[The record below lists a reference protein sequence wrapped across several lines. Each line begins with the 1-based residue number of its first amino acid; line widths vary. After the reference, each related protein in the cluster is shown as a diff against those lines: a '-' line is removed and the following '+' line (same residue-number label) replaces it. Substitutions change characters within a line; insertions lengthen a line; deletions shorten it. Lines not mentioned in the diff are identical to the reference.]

1 MGLVIRPGSRRHEP
15 ALMDFVKQDEAQ
27 LRKLQVIV
35 QPDLARRDKTINL
48 VVSTGRLPPLRM
60 RMRPIFSVFKL
71 RR

>member
-1 MGLVIRPGSRRHEP
+1 
-15 ALMDFVKQDEAQ
+15 MDFVKQDEAQ